1 MSTRIEMKGVIEL
14 NWKILLIII
23 ASIFAFLIIL
33 LFTTGMKDEIINFF
47 KTVTISDLL
56 NFWKKITQRNKG

>member
-56 NFWKKITQRNKG
+56 SFWKKITQRNKG